1 MASLTKILSDL
12 AAQAFAAEGLDPAHG
27 HVTTSDRPDL
37 AQFQCN
43 GALAAAKAAKAN
55 PRAVAEKI
63 VARLKADPRLGRI
76 EIAGPGFINISLTD
90 TALAT
95 HLETLRAD
103 ARCGVPE
110 TMTPRTVVI
119 DYGGPNIAKTMHV
132 GHLRS
137 LIIGDALKRLFR
149 FVGDRVIGDVH
160 FGDWGLQMG
169 QLITELKREKPDLP
183 YFDASQ
189 TGPYPATSPV
199 TMDDLEVLY
208 PRASAACKADPARL
222 EEARKATAELQA
234 GRPGYRALW
243 EHFRAVSF
251 EGVRR
256 EFAGL
261 GVEFDWWKGES
272 DVDHIVS
279 PMVADL
285 KARGFAEESE
295 GALVVR
301 IGEPTDKKELPPLI
315 VQKSDGA
322 ALYETTDLATIV
334 DRVRTVDPDLM
345 LYVVGQPQHD
355 HFEKVFRGA
364 RKTGLAGKAE
374 LEHVGFGTVNG
385 PDGKPFR
392 TRAGGVVKLYD
403 LIDQARQEALAR
415 LNEAGLAT
423 EYPETERQEIA
434 RQVGLAAIKFADLSN
449 HRLTNYIF
457 DLARFTRFEGE
468 TGPYLQY
475 AAVRIKSL
483 LRKADAT
490 PLLLDDSRGGGP
502 SRSDGGGGRPIR
514 PRTRPDAHPRPPAA
528 HDRAGDCQARA
539 QHPVRL
545 RLRTRAGLQ
554 PLLCGPPHPER
565 TRRHAPRTLALPLP
579 PRAARTRDAA
589 GPAGNRGAG
598 ENVIWRPAMQ
608 PNALIGA
615 GGQHVLG
622 DPAIACLVKGHAVA
636 YAASAD
642 HEHALAGSIDAVHD
656 ATRRARCC
664 NRLQYPFI
672 VQLHRTCVDPRAID
686 AQDDRHI

>member
-1 MASLTKILSDL
+1 MASLTKILSGL
-12 AAQAFAAEGLDPAHG
+12 AAEAFTAEGLDPVHG

-55 PRAVAEKI
+55 PRAIAEK
-63 VARLKADPRLGRI
+63 VLARLQADPRFARL

-90 TALAT
+90 TAIAAHLAA
-95 HLETLRAD
+95 LRD
-103 ARCGVPE
+103 DPRCGVPASA
-110 TMTPRTVVI
+110 TPRTVII

-137 LIIGDALKRLFR
+137 LIIGDALKRLYR

-169 QLITELKREKPDLP
+169 QLITELRREKPDLP
-183 YFDASQ
+183 YFDAAL

-256 EFAGL
+256 EFSAL

-272 DVDHIVS
+272 DVDHIVA

-364 RKTGLAGKAE
+364 RKTGLAGKSE

-385 PDGKPFR
+385 PDGKPFK
-392 TRAGGVVKLYD
+392 TRAGGVVKLHD
-403 LIDQARQEALAR
+403 LIEQARQEALAR

-423 EYPETERQEIA
+423 EYPEAERQEIA
-434 RQVGLAAIKFADLSN
+434 RKVGLAAIKFADLSN

-457 DLARFTRFEGE
+457 DLTRFTRFEGE

-483 LRKADAT
+483 LKKADPA
-490 PLLLDDSRGGGP
+490 PVLLDDSRGGGP
-502 SRSDGGGGRPIR
+502 SHSDGGGVISSPAKPVEGASLS
-514 PRTRPDAHPRPPAA
+514 DAERALMLTLDRLPHTIDQAIAKRAPNILCAFAFELAQAFSRFYAA
-528 HDRAGDCQARA
+528 H
-539 QHPVRL
+539 HILSEP
-545 RLRTRAGLQ
+545 
-554 PLLCGPPHPER
+554 
-565 TRRHAPRTLALPLP
+565 
-579 PRAARTRDAA
+579 
-589 GPAGNRGAG
+589 
-598 ENVIWRPAMQ
+598 
-608 PNALIGA
+608 
-615 GGQHVLG
+615 
-622 DPAIACLVKGHAVA
+622 
-636 YAASAD
+636 
-642 HEHALAGSIDAVHD
+642 D
-656 ATRRARCC
+656 ATRRTQWLSLC
-664 NRLQYPFI
+664 RLTLRELETLLDLLGIEIP
-672 VQLHRTCVDPRAID
+672 
-686 AQDDRHI
+686 DRM